1 MATLTVEEFIKLQG
15 KELRLSLVAGKEG
28 LDREI
33 RSPQIQKPG
42 LILTGFISDI
52 KSDRIQVFGL
62 SEIRYLNSLP
72 ESHKV
77 NLLKHLA
84 SLPIPCV
91 IVTRGLRIPRVLRDF
106 AEDSRIPLLRSTLTS
121 AVFIDKVLKFL
132 EDRLAP
138 STLFHGVLVDVL
150 GIGILI
156 FGKSGIGKSECALD
170 LVSRGYRLVADDV
183 VEIWRREPS
192 TLFGRGKGVIKYHM
206 EVRGLGII
214 NIKDIFGI
222 TAIREK
228 KQIDLAVELIEW
240 NPEEDYERIGFEKE
254 TITILDVKLPLLRI
268 PVCPG
273 RSVATIIEVAARNHI
288 LKIMGRDA
296 AREFMDELDRAIRIN
311 RRKIEKGREEG

>member
-1 MATLTVEEFIKLQG
+1 MANLTVEEFIQLQG
-15 KELRLSLVAGKEG
+15 KELKLSLVAGRKG
-28 LDREI
+28 LGREI

-62 SEIRYLNSLP
+62 SEMRYLNSLP
-72 ESHKV
+72 KSHQM
-77 NLLKHLA
+77 NLLKHLG

-91 IVTRGLRIPRVLRDF
+91 IVTRGLRIPKILKDF
-106 AEDSRIPLLRSTLTS
+106 AEESNIPLLRSTLTS
-121 AVFIDKVLKFL
+121 SIFIDKVLEFL
-132 EDRLAP
+132 EDCLAP

-156 FGKSGIGKSECALD
+156 FGRSGIGKSECALD

-183 VEIWRREPS
+183 VEIWKREPS

-228 KQIDLAVELIEW
+228 KQIDIAVELIEW
-240 NPEEDYERIGFEKE
+240 KPDEDYERIGLEKE
-254 TITILDVKLPLLRI
+254 TISILDVKIPLLRI

-296 AREFMDELDRAIRIN
+296 AMEFMKNLDRAISMN
-311 RRKIEKGREEG
+311 RRALERDEGE

>member
-1 MATLTVEEFIKLQG
+1 MANITVKEFIRLQC
-15 KELRLSLVAGKEG
+15 KDLKLSLVAGRKG

-33 RSPQIQKPG
+33 KSPQIQKPG

-62 SEIRYLNSLP
+62 SEMRYLNSLP

-77 NLLKHLA
+77 NLLKHLG

-91 IVTRGLRIPRVLRDF
+91 IVTRGLRIPKILKDF
-106 AEDSRIPLLRSTLTS
+106 AEDSNIPLLRSTLTS
-121 AVFIDKVLKFL
+121 SLFIDRVLKFL

-183 VEIWRREPS
+183 VEIWKREPS

-228 KQIDLAVELIEW
+228 KQIDIAVELVEW
-240 NPEEDYERIGFEKE
+240 KSTEDYERIGFENE
-254 TITILDVKLPLLRI
+254 TISILDVKIPLLRI

-288 LKIMGRDA
+288 LKLIGRDA
-296 AREFMDELDRAIRIN
+296 AKEFIKDLDRAISMN
-311 RRKIEKGREEG
+311 RRAIESEERE